1 MYKNFHLSN
10 VPQRTHKKYLN
21 IYRRPS
27 NVCLL
32 SITVFYLREYI
43 LSIFENVFMLK
54 KYGRK
59 MSLIIKK
66 SFMGFYIHW
75 SLRNIFV
82 KVKKFILFSAGINI
96 QCSVYF
102 IMYKIL
108 QICVLLGNN
117 FFYKIYVYIFK
128 CKFLPQRVYF
138 A

>member
-1 MYKNFHLSN
+1 MYPKGHI
-10 VPQRTHKKYLN
+10 KKYLN

-32 SITVFYLREYI
+32 STTVFYLREYI
-43 LSIFENVFMLK
+43 LSIFENVFFMVK

-66 SFMGFYIHW
+66 SFMGYFLYITHR

-82 KVKKFILFSAGINI
+82 KVKKFILFSADINF

-102 IMYKIL
+102 LMLKYSRFVFNWV
-108 QICVLLGNN
+108 CFF
-117 FFYKIYVYIFK
+117 FFYKMYIHF
-128 CKFLPQRVYF
+128 
-138 A
+138 